1 MWPKHPVRG
10 RNTDPEYLKQCRAR
24 REASLARAA
33 AKRAS
38 VAAEASDAGTPMQRL
53 VELLGSHP
61 SRVLANPA
69 WELATVADPGLV
81 SRLPAESLALVAGH
95 PATDGAMMMVLAQEV
110 VRRTPNYDNVHRYAA
125 FVLATRADIPV
136 DALRVLA
143 DHCDHRRMGAPGFE
157 VARHRVRRYE
167 AGDTEL
173 VDGWREALPVMMV
186 DVAAEIHGVDGWP
199 TWSSPLED
207 AIAYGGARTAHPF
220 ILGLSLRMSAD
231 CRNRVLAH
239 VRSRGRDVNEQ
250 WLWLH
255 ASAAVVPPLEDGSHA
270 ALHFLWK
277 MCISQ
282 WEQNFNSFGQ
292 SSRCAPSCFSEAQ
305 HRGLRNN
312 RISSWVDAWRRDEST
327 HETPRPVEPQ
337 LTTGLPNRC
346 WGGTGRETTGG
357 THLVELALNTTD
369 ALVLRRRSYDSRWW
383 LRAAAALNPALGDG
397 PRDRLC
403 RDHHWVVRAMARE
416 AREAREADRK
426 AREAARA
433 AQ

>member
-1 MWPKHPVRG
+1 MWPNHPVRG

-38 VAAEASDAGTPMQRL
+38 VAAEASDAGTSMQRL
-53 VELLGSHP
+53 QDLLVRHP
-61 SRVLANPA
+61 GRVLANPA
-69 WELATVADPGLV
+69 WELATVTDPGLM
-81 SRLPAESLALVAGH
+81 SRLPSDSLALVAGH

-110 VRRTPNYDNVHRYAA
+110 VRRASNYDNVHRVAAYA
-125 FVLATRADIPV
+125 LATRADIPV

-143 DHCDHRRMGAPGFE
+143 DRCDPRRMGAPGFE

-186 DVAAEIHGVDGWP
+186 DVARELHGAYGWP
-199 TWSSPLED
+199 MWSSRLED

-220 ILGLSLRMSAD
+220 ILGISLRLSAD

-239 VRSRGRDVNEQ
+239 VRRSGRDVNEQ

-255 ASAAVVPPLEDGSHA
+255 ASAAVVPSLEGGSHA
-270 ALHFLWK
+270 ALHYLWK

-282 WEQNFNSFGQ
+282 WEHNFNSFGL
-292 SSRCAPSCFSEAQ
+292 SSRCAPTCFAEAQ
-305 HRGLRNN
+305 CCSLRNG
-312 RISSWVDAWRRDEST
+312 RISSWVDAWRREESS

-337 LTTGLPNRC
+337 LTTGLPLRFV
-346 WGGTGRETTGG
+346 GGSWRETIDG
-357 THLVELALNTTD
+357 THLVELALKTTN

-416 AREAREADRK
+416 AREADRK
-426 AREAARA
+426 AREATRA